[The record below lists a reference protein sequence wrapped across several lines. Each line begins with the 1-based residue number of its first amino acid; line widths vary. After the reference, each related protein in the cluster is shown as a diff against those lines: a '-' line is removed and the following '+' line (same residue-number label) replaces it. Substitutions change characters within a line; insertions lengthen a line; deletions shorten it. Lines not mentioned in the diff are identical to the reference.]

1 MLEFI
6 TVNTH
11 SSIRIDEG
19 KIVYIDPYDI
29 KDEAADADIILI
41 THDHFDHFSPEDIQK
56 VMKQDTVLICPES
69 MEVQIEGLS
78 VVKAAVGEKIETK
91 GVSIETVAAYNQQKP
106 FHPKD
111 NGWIGYIINSSEHG
125 RIYIAGDTDI
135 TEENKQVKCDIALLP
150 VGGTFT
156 MDNKQAAELANI
168 IRPEYVIPVHYGS
181 IAGAPE
187 DGEKFGRAVD
197 KDIKVVFK
205 M

>member
-11 SSIRIDEG
+11 SSIRIDDG
-19 KIVYIDPYDI
+19 KIIYIDPYDI
-29 KDEAADADIILI
+29 KEETSDADIILI

-56 VMKQDTVLICPES
+56 VVKQDTVLICPEG
-69 MEVQIEGLS
+69 MEVQIEGLP

-91 GVSIETVAAYNQQKP
+91 GISIETIAAYNKQKP

-135 TEENKQVKCDIALLP
+135 TEENKQVKCNIALLP

-156 MDNKQAAELANI
+156 MDHKQAAELANTI
-168 IRPEYVIPVHYGS
+168 HPEYVIPVHYGS

-187 DGEKFGRAVD
+187 DGERFGRAVD